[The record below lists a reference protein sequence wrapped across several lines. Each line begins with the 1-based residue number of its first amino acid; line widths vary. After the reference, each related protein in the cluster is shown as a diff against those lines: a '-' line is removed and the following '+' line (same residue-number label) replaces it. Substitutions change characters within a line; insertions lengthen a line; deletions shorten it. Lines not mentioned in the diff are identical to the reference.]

1 MRDNT
6 SMVVTDPSQQS
17 FRHKKAPVFVL
28 SEYTICNEIM
38 VCKPMTSVEVRS
50 DANSLTL
57 L

>member
-1 MRDNT
+1 
-6 SMVVTDPSQQS
+6 MVVTDASQQS

-28 SEYTICNEIM
+28 SEYTLCNEIM
-38 VCKPMTSVEVRS
+38 VCKTMTSVEVRS